1 MPGFFRRFFLS
12 DFGPP
17 PPPDVAEQPSFSS
30 QRIVE
35 TIYSDSK
42 QERVFITVDETGD
55 YRIYLQWWD
64 TSDWKAGY
72 GARWSHAHHSGSHTD
87 MIERAREIAHEQL
100 GSPRY
105 DT

>member
-17 PPPDVAEQPSFSS
+17 PPPDVTQLPSFSG

-35 TIYSDSK
+35 AVYSESK
-42 QERVFITVDETGD
+42 GERVFITLDENGA
-55 YRIYLQWWD
+55 YRVYFQSWD

-72 GARWSHAHHSGSHTD
+72 GARWVAH
-87 MIERAREIAHEQL
+87 RATAV
-100 GSPRY
+100 SPTAWSVLASWRKKN
-105 DT
+105 

>member
-17 PPPDVAEQPSFSS
+17 PPPDVEHLPSFTD

-35 TIYSDSK
+35 TIYSVSK
-42 QERVFITVDETGD
+42 DRRAIITIDDTGD
-55 YRIYLQWWD
+55 YRIIVQSWD

-72 GARWSHAHHSGSHTD
+72 GAFWYGNNIGSHSDT
-87 MIERAREIAHEQL
+87 IERARERAHEAIGDL
-100 GSPRY
+100 HH
-105 DT
+105 DA